1 MSTRAIRALLLAL
14 PTFGVLSGCN
24 DEAAEMLMTC
34 EGGNVEACY
43 NDGLGYSDTTRPQYN
58 KARKSFS
65 TACMKDIHPK
75 LRTENPERAK
85 AQAMARAKSCYS
97 LGKLVR
103 DAKGGPKDLAR
114 AAELFEIACK
124 PDLSNP
130 GAGSQV
136 PDACVD
142 LAYAL
147 WDGEQVR
154 QDPERSV
161 ELLSTACQ
169 KDPPDHRACTLL
181 AVAYAEG
188 RGVEKADEDRAKE
201 LLKSSCDAK
210 YADACVQAGGLAV
223 EGKRKAD
230 IETAAAFYQQGCDI
244 DARKGCYELA
254 QLHAEGKFEGASDA
268 SASEFFQ
275 KTCNI
280 DPTRGCYE
288 AAKLMEEG
296 KVEARE
302 GQIESLYN
310 TACEHGHTE
319 ACAKRQI
326 DLEAVR
332 EAQKRNKR

>member
-1 MSTRAIRALLLAL
+1 MSNDYVRTLLLTLPLLGAL
-14 PTFGVLSGCN
+14 TGCN
-24 DEAAEMLMTC
+24 DEAAEMLLTC

-43 NDGLGYSDTTRPQYN
+43 KDGLRYSDTTRPQYN
-58 KARKSFS
+58 RARKAFS
-65 TACMKDIHPK
+65 TACMKDLHPK
-75 LRTENPERAK
+75 LRTDNPERAK
-85 AQAMARAKSCYS
+85 VHAVARAKSCYA

-103 DAKGGPKDLAR
+103 DAKGGPKDPAR
-114 AAELFEIACK
+114 AAELFEIACR
-124 PDLSNP
+124 PDINNP
-130 GAGSQV
+130 QAGPQV
-136 PDACVD
+136 PEACVD

-147 WDGEQVR
+147 YDGEQVR
-154 QDPERSV
+154 EDPERAV
-161 ELLSTACQ
+161 ELLGTACHAE
-169 KDPPDHRACTLL
+169 PPDHRACTLL
-181 AVAYAEG
+181 GKAYAEG
-188 RGVEKADEDRAKE
+188 KGVKKKDLDMANE
-201 LLKSSCDAK
+201 LLATSCEAK
-210 YADACVQAGGLAV
+210 HADACVEAGNLTV
-223 EGKRKAD
+223 ESRRKAE
-230 IETAAAFYQQGCDI
+230 IEVTASFYQKACDI

-254 QLHAEGKFEGASDA
+254 SLHAEGNWPEASDA

-326 DLEAVR
+326 DLDPR
-332 EAQKRNKR
+332 DKDK